1 MARRWADSIVAKIKT
16 LPPENAT
23 GSRDFGRGYMQ
34 AVKDIIEIIERENN
48 AQNQANS

>member
-1 MARRWADSIVAKIKT
+1 MSRRWADSIVAKIKT

-34 AVKDIIEIIERENN
+34 AVKDIIAIVESEQHD
-48 AQNQANS
+48 A